1 MGNMVLV
8 KTISVGDILV
18 GGGTILLAFAA
29 FATIMQA
36 KCASRKR
43 IQREHKLRLL
53 DNVAKWLME
62 IMGTVHEEEVE
73 TRPWTP
79 PPEFSSAREGKSKHL
94 KKLLHLSSV
103 GYYYLLECNRPFD
116 KYKFEEIASKYEGSL
131 GEYTDMLHDV
141 VETKSEKS
149 WPEDYAD
156 REIKFENETNDF
168 FQYIIKIRERENL

>member
-1 MGNMVLV
+1 MGNMLLV
-8 KTISVGDILV
+8 KTISVGEILV

-79 PPEFSSAREGKSKHL
+79 PPDFLSAREGKSKLL

-103 GYYYLLECNRPFD
+103 GYYYVLECKSPFN
-116 KYKFEEIASKYEGSL
+116 KYEFEKMASKYIDSF
-131 GEYTDMLHDV
+131 GEYTNKLHDV
-141 VETKSEKS
+141 VEARSEKS
-149 WPEDYAD
+149 WPEDY
-156 REIKFENETNDF
+156 EYYENKFENETNDF
-168 FQYIIKIRERENL
+168 FKYIIEIREKENL

>member
-1 MGNMVLV
+1 MEIVHTMNIGEA
-8 KTISVGDILV
+8 IV

-53 DNVAKWLME
+53 DTVVKWLME

-79 PPEFSSAREGKSKHL
+79 PPDFLSMREGKSKLL

-103 GYYYLLECNRPFD
+103 GRYYLLECKRPFN
-116 KYKFEEIASKYEGSL
+116 KYKFEKMASKYIDSF
-131 GEYTDMLHDV
+131 GEYTNKLHDV
-141 VETKSEKS
+141 VEARSEKS
-149 WPEDYAD
+149 WPEDYD
-156 REIKFENETNDF
+156 DDEIKFENATNDF
-168 FQYIIKIRERENL
+168 LNYIIEIREKENL